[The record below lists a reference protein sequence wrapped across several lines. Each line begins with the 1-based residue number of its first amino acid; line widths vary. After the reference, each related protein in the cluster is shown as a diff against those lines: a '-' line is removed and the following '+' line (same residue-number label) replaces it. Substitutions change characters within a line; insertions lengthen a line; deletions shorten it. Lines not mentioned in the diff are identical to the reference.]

1 MIQCVYQH
9 TSVLSPAILL
19 YLHCFSTCITTTTV
33 QPTLTDKE
41 PGPASAQRLIN
52 RELSWLDFNH
62 RVLEEALDPAVP
74 PLERLKFLAIFA
86 SNLDEFFM
94 VRVALVRRAIEA
106 GLEKQWPDGLSSSEL
121 MDLIS
126 ARVHHAHESLGDC
139 YRNKVLPALAANGIV
154 IVTDKNISN
163 EQRGHA
169 SSYFASTLQPLL
181 SPLILDETRS
191 FPQLENGAL
200 YFCIE
205 SRSKSKLNSEP
216 DIALLRVPAHVVGR
230 FVKLSSSGNSTGVIM
245 IDDVIRLSLDTLFP
259 GDDILGC
266 YEIKIVRDSELD
278 LDEVGS
284 SDLLNSIIEGL
295 QRRKQAPP
303 TRFLYDPAMPSHLIE
318 QIAKRLKVQRQ
329 HMFIGA
335 KYHSFS
341 DFMQLPSVVNRPDLL
356 YPSMPPVNVSV
367 FESGGTIIDVAR
379 KNDVL
384 LHHPYQNFSYVVRFL
399 EEAANDP
406 AVVAIKGTLYR
417 VSSDSHIAA
426 ALALAARNGKHV
438 TVLVE
443 LKARFDE
450 ERNIG
455 WARVLEEAGVHVIY
469 GVKNL
474 KTHCKVMLVVRKE
487 GDVLK
492 HYCHLGTGNYN
503 DRTARLY
510 CDLGLFTGHK
520 GITADIASLFGR
532 ITGEEKVVDYKH
544 LLVAP
549 ELLRAEFVRR
559 IRRETDHAR
568 AGKPSGIIAK
578 MNSLVDPQIIEELY
592 LAGQAGVNIQLI
604 VRGICCLR
612 PEVPGLSENIRVI
625 SIIDRFLEHARVYRF
640 ENGGEPELFLASADW
655 MPRNLN
661 SRIEVAFPI
670 LDPNIREQIMEMLSL
685 QLADNVKARV
695 LHADGTN
702 HRKSGEPSLRSQ
714 FELYASAQRATE

>member
-1 MIQCVYQH
+1 M
-9 TSVLSPAILL
+9 
-19 YLHCFSTCITTTTV
+19 TTTTV
-33 QPTLTDKE
+33 QSTLTDKV
-41 PGPASAQRLIN
+41 PGVVPVQRLMN

-62 RVLEEALDPAVP
+62 RVLEEALDPTVP

-121 MDLIS
+121 MELIS
-126 ARVHHAHESLGDC
+126 ARVHHAHESLGDG
-139 YRNKVLPALAANGIV
+139 YRNKVLPALAANGVV
-154 IVTDKNISN
+154 IVTDTNITD
-163 EQRGHA
+163 EQRQHA
-169 SSYFASTLQPLL
+169 SSYFISTLQPLL
-181 SPLILDETRS
+181 SPVVLDDS
-191 FPQLENGAL
+191 NAFPQLENGAL
-200 YFCIE
+200 YFCVE
-205 SRSKSKLNSEP
+205 LKNTSKADSQP
-216 DIALLRVPAHVVGR
+216 RIALLRVPSHVVGR
-230 FVKLSSSGNSTGVIM
+230 FVKLPSNGSSSGAIM
-245 IDDVIRLSLDTLFP
+245 IDDIIRLSLPTLFP
-259 GDDILGC
+259 GDDIPGC

-284 SDLLNSIIEGL
+284 PDILKSITEGL
-295 QRRKQAPP
+295 QRRKKAPP
-303 TRFLYDPAMPSHLIE
+303 TRFLYDPAMPAHLIE
-318 QIAKRLKVQRQ
+318 RVATLLKVQRQ

-341 DFMQLPSVVNRPDLL
+341 DFMQLPSVVDRLDLM
-356 YPSMPPVNVSV
+356 YQPMTPVNVPT
-367 FESGGTIIDVAR
+367 FESGGTIIDEVR
-379 KNDVL
+379 KSDVL
-384 LHHPYQNFSYVVRFL
+384 LHHPYQSFSYVARFL

-406 AVVAIKGTLYR
+406 AVITVKGTLYR
-417 VSSDSHIAA
+417 VSSDSRIAA
-426 ALALAARNGKHV
+426 ALASAARNGKQV
-438 TVLVE
+438 TALVE

-469 GVKNL
+469 GVKGL

-487 GDVLK
+487 DGALK

-510 CDLGLFTGHK
+510 GDLGLFTCHK
-520 GITADIASLFGR
+520 GITADVASLFKR
-532 ITGEEKVVDYKH
+532 ITGEEKVVDYKF

-549 ELLRAEFVRR
+549 EYLRSEFVGR
-559 IRRETDHAR
+559 IRREMEHAR

-592 LAGQAGVNIQLI
+592 QAGQAGVNIKLI

-612 PEVPGLSENIRVI
+612 PGVPGLSDNIQVI
-625 SIIDRFLEHARVYRF
+625 SIIDRYLEHARVYRF
-640 ENGGEPELFLASADW
+640 ENEGKPELFLASADW

-661 SRIEVAFPI
+661 SRIEVAFPV
-670 LDPNIREQIMEMLSL
+670 LDPAIQEQVMEVLSL

-702 HRKSGEPSLRSQ
+702 HRKSGEPPLRSQ
-714 FELYASAQRATE
+714 FELYRRVQESSE